1 MRAVFLY
8 NVDQLFSAC
17 SIQQLSQVKVTT
29 SDIKLAGTDSNV
41 YITLFGESSNSGS
54 RLLKESPA
62 GADSNKDKFERG
74 KTDRFLLSS
83 FDLGIITK
91 IKVEKDNAVST
102 YIVHIRVI
110 AALISFLMNCSWCF
124 ILYRAYIRIGILL
137 RFR

>member
-1 MRAVFLY
+1 M
-8 NVDQLFSAC
+8 
-17 SIQQLSQVKVTT
+17 KVTT
-29 SDIKLAGTDSNV
+29 SGIKLAGTDSNV
-41 YITLFGESSNSGS
+41 YITLFGESSDSGS
-54 RLLKESPA
+54 RPLKESPA
-62 GADSNKDKFERG
+62 GADSYEDKFEKG
-74 KTDRFLLSS
+74 QTDRFLLSS

-91 IKVEKDNAVST
+91 IKVEKDNTVST

>member
-1 MRAVFLY
+1 M
-8 NVDQLFSAC
+8 
-17 SIQQLSQVKVTT
+17 KVTT
-29 SDIKLAGTDSNV
+29 SGIKFSGTDSNV
-41 YITLFGESSNSGS
+41 YITLFGESSDSGSLPVNSGL
-54 RLLKESPA
+54 RPLKESPA
-62 GADSNKDKFERG
+62 GPDSNKDKFEKG
-74 KTDRFLLSS
+74 QTDRFLLSS

-110 AALISFLMNCSWCF
+110 AALIFFLMNCSWCF